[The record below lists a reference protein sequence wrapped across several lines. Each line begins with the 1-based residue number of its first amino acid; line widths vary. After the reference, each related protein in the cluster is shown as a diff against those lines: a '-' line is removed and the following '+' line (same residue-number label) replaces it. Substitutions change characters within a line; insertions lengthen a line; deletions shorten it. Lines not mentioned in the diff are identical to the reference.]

1 MTFGDL
7 EHCVH
12 ENIIAM
18 TNDPAV
24 ISAQVTDLLNA
35 LDKEDGLVVRRVAK
49 DIAEGIAHERAVKD
63 GDMVSVIGTLSA
75 ALNPMIAW
83 LEHHDYNGGSL
94 RQVAL
99 APRLVC
105 PFTIPRND
113 EKSPG
118 GKFNRG
124 QVRDIVREVAM
135 NPSLGVETAR
145 EILDGERDGA
155 KKVSSLKPEH
165 LDMVY
170 RACRSLLTRAS
181 APEEDD
187 KVIGRIYAPP
197 GYGLEYV
204 EMMKDNYRRWAA
216 AGDPLYIE
224 IVKQMDGDDTEEQ
237 DDPNA
242 HHGRARR

>member
-155 KKVSSLKPEH
+155 KEGLRSKA
-165 LDMVY
+165 
-170 RACRSLLTRAS
+170 RAL
-181 APEEDD
+181 
-187 KVIGRIYAPP
+187 
-197 GYGLEYV
+197 GYGLSG
-204 EMMKDNYRRWAA
+204 MPKLAHSCKCAGRRRQ
-216 AGDPLYIE
+216 GDRSDLRP
-224 IVKQMDGDDTEEQ
+224 
-237 DDPNA
+237 
-242 HHGRARR
+242 ARLRT